1 MQSSLILGAISCFAP
16 IFFGPHL
23 ANASL
28 AGDHV
33 SVTRS
38 SGSIVVHSPTEAEVT
53 DISTNPQ
60 LTFKPLGD
68 LNTIVAFARLQA
80 SIDLGEIADAC
91 DVATS
96 AMKTIWTLAPPD
108 SYAHQYASDTPMV
121 VEVFM
126 DTRQELQD
134 ACNNLDN
141 WDAPDNFF
149 TERSYPHRR
158 SPNEPLPTPDLDHA
172 RNAAFLF
179 GTVEPEMRPT
189 PNGTAA
195 DPDDRIARADPI
207 TIASVVIGGS
217 MLLLTLFQML
227 FGGSTPT
234 WSMDAATQHIAN
246 GARSSANALAQLCEK
261 ITKVWHFDEFMNY
274 VNGARDNAKDLIG
287 LINDIRRA
295 IFQLLLGNISPVFL
309 TSLNIQAALDALS
322 SEAAAHHLRLAVR
335 SAADVIQMPAFGI
348 RADRTLKIVVP
359 IPVASDTLAAH
370 EFAGTPLLAGSADN
384 GFSLITPQPP
394 YTCIAVDGSSSNH
407 ILFNPGDLS
416 RCFKVHKTYM
426 CPEFP
431 VRTNRQASCLGSLFT
446 ANTGSVKEQ
455 CMFGQYRESWH
466 MARASRGEFIFAT
479 SVPTS
484 ATTSCPQGHSKSVAL
499 NPGVFR
505 LTVPPGCTTMTPDVS
520 VTAAYT
526 DFAQVDIHKSL
537 QWTPASYA
545 DYKRNYSAF
554 SDLQQHAAH
563 AAADIQ
569 RGINMASAAHRTPWW
584 QHAAWGLALLAA
596 IAGVIGFVVC
606 RFRGVAGT
614 IASITSALTADTRPL
629 IRDPPEPVV
638 EYRAAPPTLPGQA
651 VITFAAPT
659 LSPPKAPPLLTAN

>member
-158 SPNEPLPTPDLDHA
+158 SPNEPLPTPALDHA

-309 TSLNIQAALDALS
+309 TSLNIQAALS

-370 EFAGTPLLAGSADN
+370 EFAGTPAGPRC
-384 GFSLITPQPP
+384 SLDPPTTASPSSLHSRRTPASPSTDP
-394 YTCIAVDGSSSNH
+394 HPTTSSSTQG
-407 ILFNPGDLS
+407 I
-416 RCFKVHKTYM
+416 
-426 CPEFP
+426 
-431 VRTNRQASCLGSLFT
+431 CL
-446 ANTGSVKEQ
+446 V
-455 CMFGQYRESWH
+455 
-466 MARASRGEFIFAT
+466 ASRSTRPTCAQSFR
-479 SVPTS
+479 SVPT
-484 ATTSCPQGHSKSVAL
+484 G
-499 NPGVFR
+499 R
-505 LTVPPGCTTMTPDVS
+505 LP
-520 VTAAYT
+520 
-526 DFAQVDIHKSL
+526 
-537 QWTPASYA
+537 
-545 DYKRNYSAF
+545 
-554 SDLQQHAAH
+554 
-563 AAADIQ
+563 
-569 RGINMASAAHRTPWW
+569 ASAACSRPTQEVSRSNACSANTANP
-584 QHAAWGLALLAA
+584 
-596 IAGVIGFVVC
+596 
-606 RFRGVAGT
+606 GT
-614 IASITSALTADTRPL
+614 W
-629 IRDPPEPVV
+629 
-638 EYRAAPPTLPGQA
+638 PGQA
-651 VITFAAPT
+651 AASSSSPPLCPPPPPPAAPRAT
-659 LSPPKAPPLLTAN
+659 PNRSPSIPVSSA